1 LKEKVETR
9 MKSITAKIER
19 LATQI
24 QHCLVA
30 VVFMG
35 VCQPFAL
42 AQDGHT
48 HAPKPTQSAT
58 ALDQQNALIKIVR
71 SSTEQFKDV
80 SVAEAAGYALQFG
93 CVSGDDFGA
102 MGLHYVNGD
111 LVNKGVLDAAHPQI
125 VIYEKKPDGSLQLIG
140 VDYLLLADAWNA
152 AHSSP
157 PQLMGQF
164 FHLFT
169 SPNRFGLPTFYTL
182 HVWAWKENPKGAFV
196 NWHPDVSCAAFAG
209 QTP

>member
-1 LKEKVETR
+1 

-102 MGLHYVNGD
+102 MGLHY
-111 LVNKGVLDAAHPQI
+111 
-125 VIYEKKPDGSLQLIG
+125 
-140 VDYLLLADAWNA
+140 
-152 AHSSP
+152 
-157 PQLMGQF
+157 
-164 FHLFT
+164 
-169 SPNRFGLPTFYTL
+169 
-182 HVWAWKENPKGAFV
+182 
-196 NWHPDVSCAAFAG
+196 
-209 QTP
+209 